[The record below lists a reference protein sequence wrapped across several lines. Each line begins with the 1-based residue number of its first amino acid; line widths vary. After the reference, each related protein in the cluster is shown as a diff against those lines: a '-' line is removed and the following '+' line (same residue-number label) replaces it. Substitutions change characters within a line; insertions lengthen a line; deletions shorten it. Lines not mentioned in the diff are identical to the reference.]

1 MVVVVW
7 ADLLYELVVCT
18 EEVNVDADDLE
29 GLGAKPGNMALGLL
43 LEAYPVREVAANRR
57 PLAAVRLLVFHP
69 TIEGLIVFRY
79 LYGFLLS
86 DLKIDSLG
94 GRDQTDGHIT
104 QAGGIVAEIY
114 AEGSV
119 AVVNNLPSNEKV
131 ELDRFDV

>member
-29 GLGAKPGNMALGLL
+29 GLGAKPRHMALGLF
-43 LEAYPVREVAANRR
+43 LETYPVREVTANGR
-57 PLAAVRLLVFHP
+57 PLAAVRLLIFHS

-79 LYGFLLS
+79 IYGFLLS

-94 GRDQTDGHIT
+94 GWDQADGHVA
-104 QAGGIVAEIY
+104 QAGGIVAEIDTK
-114 AEGSV
+114 GSV
-119 AVVNNLPSNEKV
+119 AMVNNFPSNEKV
-131 ELDRFDV
+131 